1 MNFRVFT
8 AFANGE
14 KLAVNVRFVAGVRV
28 DNNGGTAILLST
40 RATVCVKEDFD
51 TVVSRLNTIAE

>member
-8 AFANGE
+8 GYVDGE
-14 KLAVNVRFVAGVRV
+14 KFAVNVRFVTGVRV
-28 DNNGGTAILLST
+28 EKIGGATILFST
-40 RATVCVKEDFD
+40 LESVRVKEDFD